1 MRGAAG
7 KLPDD
12 VVDSLVTALLA
23 VNSYSLEKVWQVL
36 PRLQNEGLTNPEL
49 VASEDLTRLT
59 IRLVQAGYDRGRLT
73 AMFAERLRHLMAAI
87 ESGELASL
95 DSAAT
100 RKDPRAMRDILC
112 RVRGI
117 GPQVAQNAWAL
128 LQEGDEK

>member
-23 VNSYSLEKVWQVL
+23 VNNYSLEKVWQVL
-36 PRLQNEGLTNPEL
+36 PRLQSEGLTNPGL

-59 IRLVQAGYDRGRLT
+59 IRLAQAGYDRGRLT

-87 ESGELASL
+87 ESGELDGL
-95 DSAAT
+95 DGAAIRNHPIPT
-100 RKDPRAMRDILC
+100 L
-112 RVRGI
+112 
-117 GPQVAQNAWAL
+117 
-128 LQEGDEK
+128 

>member
-1 MRGAAG
+1 
-7 KLPDD
+7 
-12 VVDSLVTALLA
+12 
-23 VNSYSLEKVWQVL
+23 
-36 PRLQNEGLTNPEL
+36 
-49 VASEDLTRLT
+49 LT
-59 IRLVQAGYDRGRLT
+59 IRLAQAGYDRGRLT

-87 ESGELASL
+87 ESGELDGL
-95 DSAAT
+95 DGAAT